1 MSNTYWLRQLDCLT
15 VDVKPSELTMI
26 YLNLTK
32 ISPSYSM
39 APLQL
44 ERIWSKNYYYPEM
57 QTQVVLPLF
66 ENDYIGIKLPFTCT
80 CWTGLDK
87 QHFIK
92 HPSWI
97 VDAYLAALS
106 HSIITFCIKELR
118 KTSQGHSW
126 CNIGISSLC
135 CCCDRPSVRL
145 ESQNQSFKSQMQRH
159 LRANWT

>member
-1 MSNTYWLRQLDCLT
+1 
-15 VDVKPSELTMI
+15 
-26 YLNLTK
+26 
-32 ISPSYSM
+32 
-39 APLQL
+39 
-44 ERIWSKNYYYPEM
+44 M

-159 LRANWT
+159 LRANWTQKTSKDCKKNGKASPGNLQYLRLMNFSQRIYNQLYSMRSLW